1 MPKRKAASKISG
13 LVESDG
19 EDVMQMGANGDASAK
34 EEPLDER
41 PAKKPRG
48 RPKAA
53 QPKVEVSKTA
63 PEPARPSATAPAK
76 QETLP
81 KRHSGRGRPRTS
93 TSEPE
98 PQAHNA
104 GKEEGKGE
112 HKEEG
117 KEEDKDVHDAPD
129 AENAQPDVSNDDL
142 GSSKDT
148 TMPKKRGRGRK
159 ASTSSKQVTAD
170 GEFEYTPSSSRH
182 SRPPEEPEDPPKR
195 RPGRQRKPVEE
206 EDAVV
211 PDSQKPVPE
220 VNETILSE
228 EEPVNSREKSVSP
241 LKPRVNEQTAQR
253 PGSSRKRGPGGLS
266 DNEKTS
272 EPELRRKLGEMT
284 KKYESLET
292 KYRNLREIGI
302 VEANAN
308 FEKLKKQCEAAT
320 AGMLFPVF
328 SSILDF

>member
-19 EDVMQMGANGDASAK
+19 EDVMQTGANGDASAK

-53 QPKVEVSKTA
+53 QPKVEITKTA
-63 PEPARPSATAPAK
+63 SEPARLSATAPAK
-76 QETLP
+76 QEMLP
-81 KRHSGRGRPRTS
+81 KRHSGRGRPRTA
-93 TSEPE
+93 TAEPE
-98 PQAHNA
+98 PQAQNA
-104 GKEEGKGE
+104 GKEEDKE
-112 HKEEG
+112 EDKEEG
-117 KEEDKDVHDAPD
+117 KEEDKDAHDAAD
-129 AENAQPDVSNDDL
+129 AENAQPDVSNDEL

-148 TMPKKRGRGRK
+148 TMPKRRGRGRK
-159 ASTSSKQVTAD
+159 ASTSSKQVTTD
-170 GEFEYTPSSSRH
+170 GEFEYTPTSSRH
-182 SRPPEEPEDPPKR
+182 SRPPDEPEDLPKR
-195 RPGRQRKPVEE
+195 RPGRQRKPAE

-241 LKPRVNEQTAQR
+241 LKPRVNGQTT
-253 PGSSRKRGPGGLS
+253 RKRGPGGLS

-272 EPELRRKLGEMT
+272 EPELRRKLGEMN

-328 SSILDF
+328 SYALDFG